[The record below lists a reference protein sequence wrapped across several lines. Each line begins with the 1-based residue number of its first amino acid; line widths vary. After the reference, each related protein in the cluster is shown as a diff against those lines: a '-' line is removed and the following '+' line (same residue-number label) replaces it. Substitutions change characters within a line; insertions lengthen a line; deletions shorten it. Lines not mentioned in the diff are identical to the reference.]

1 MTQHRIASGN
11 LGDIILA
18 SGVGDAALALVDV
31 MEDGSSRGLSYAELD
46 RQSAA
51 IAHRLTRSG
60 LQRGD
65 PVGVLSANRAE
76 YLLAYF
82 GIMRAG
88 MVAVE
93 INHKLAPETVD
104 WVIQD
109 SGCRLIFVDAPRQGQ
124 VPQNVAPVCF
134 DDADSWSGFIRE
146 SPMPS
151 VAVAADEVCMLL
163 YTSGSSGRPK
173 GVPLTH
179 GGYLWATGC
188 MASMEPQLRGRRA
201 LVAAPLFHMNGLFFS
216 KVALRYG
223 ATLVLMRRFT
233 AAGYLHAIAEQRCSV
248 ITAVPTMLALVARET
263 DALKSSDVSSVT
275 QVLIGSA
282 PYSQGLYDRIRA
294 MFPTASIT
302 NSFGTTETGPVTF
315 GPHPRG
321 LPRPD
326 MSLGYPSPFI
336 ELKLVGGPTPDEG
349 VLFLKTAAMMKGYHH
364 GPEKTAEKLKDGWYD
379 TGDIVRRDADAF
391 YYYVG
396 RADDM
401 FICGGENIYPGEV
414 EQMLGRHPAVQQV
427 AVVPLADEIKSQVPV
442 AFVVVRPGMEVSEA
456 ELKAYALEHGPAY
469 AHPRAI
475 AFVPELPLAGT
486 NKIDRRALIERAR
499 TVFAGLRR

>member
-1 MTQHRIASGN
+1 MAQSDIGSGN
-11 LGDIILA
+11 LGDIIRA
-18 SGVGDAALALVDV
+18 SGIDGAALALIDV
-31 MEDGSSRGLSYAELD
+31 FEDGSTRSLSHDELD
-46 RQSAA
+46 RQTAG
-51 IAHRLTRSG
+51 IAHALT
-60 LQRGD
+60 QRGLKRGA

-93 INHKLAPETVD
+93 INYKQSRDIVD

-109 SGCRLIFVDAPRQGQ
+109 SNCQLIFSDAERQSLVTDGM
-124 VPQNVAPVCF
+124 PSVCF
-134 DDADSWSGFIRE
+134 DDSASWSEFVDA
-146 SPMPS
+146 SPMLTM
-151 VAVAADEVCMLL
+151 AVDANEDCMLL

-188 MASMEPQLRGRRA
+188 MASMAPQLFGQRA

-223 ATLVLMRRFT
+223 ATLVLMRRFM
-233 AAGYLHAIAEQRCSV
+233 AAGYLHTIQAERCRF

-263 DALKSSDVSSVT
+263 EALKAADVSSVT

-282 PYSQGLYDRIRA
+282 PYSQGLYSRIHA
-294 MFPTASIT
+294 MFPGAAIG

-315 GPHPRG
+315 GPHPLG

-336 ELKLVGGPTPDEG
+336 EMKLVDGPSPDEG
-349 VLFLKTAAMMKGYHH
+349 VLFLKTGAMMKGYHCA
-364 GPEKTAEKLKDGWYD
+364 PEITAQKLKKGWYD
-379 TGDIVRRDADAF
+379 TGDIVRRDADGF

-401 FICGGENIYPGEV
+401 FVCGGENIDPGEV
-414 EQMLGRHPAVQQV
+414 EQMLGRQPAVQQV
-427 AVVPLADEIKSQVPV
+427 AVVPLPDEIKSQVPV
-442 AFVVVRPGMEVSEA
+442 AFVVKRPGMDVTEDA
-456 ELKAYALEHGPAY
+456 LKAFALEHGPAY
-469 AHPRAI
+469 SHPRGVT
-475 AFVPELPLAGT
+475 FLTELPLAST
-486 NKIDRRALIERAR
+486 NKVDRRALTALAR
-499 TVFAGLRR
+499 SAFARLRR